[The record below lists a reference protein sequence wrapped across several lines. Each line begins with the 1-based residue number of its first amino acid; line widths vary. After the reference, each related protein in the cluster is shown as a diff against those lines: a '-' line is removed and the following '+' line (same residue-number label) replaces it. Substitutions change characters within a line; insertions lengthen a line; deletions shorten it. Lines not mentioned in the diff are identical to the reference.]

1 MKRKLKSQR
10 GASITFAL
18 LIFLVC
24 AVVGSVVLGA
34 GTAAAGRISE
44 LAKSDQRYYSV
55 TSAARLFEEQFAG
68 TNVTVTRER
77 TYIITE
83 TTPIVYNTSTGIYT
97 YGSTTTDD
105 PSVSGYT
112 GSTTINYS
120 DSLTDS
126 SGNEVS
132 SPKDIFTYF
141 ADLYVNGTADKDAAW
156 WEREPKISDLNTESL
171 EKKLTA
177 SVADHAA
184 LDVEITATLKGNGV
198 IWLEFVNKKADTDAN
213 YRPFTLRMILSA
225 DQHNSTLS
233 ESSSSAPVV
242 GSDSKVVTTTVKD
255 TKTTS
260 ITWRVHSLE
269 ILGGG
274 GTV

>member
-1 MKRKLKSQR
+1 MKHKLQSQR
-10 GASITFAL
+10 GAAITFAL

-34 GTAAAGRISE
+34 GTAAAGRISG
-44 LAKSDQRYYSV
+44 LPKSDQRYYSV

-68 TNVTVTRER
+68 TNVTVTRTQ
-77 TYIITE
+77 TYTVTE
-83 TTPIVYNTSTGIYT
+83 TTPIKYDTSTGT
-97 YGSTTTDD
+97 YSYGTTNK
-105 PSVSGYT
+105 VSGAIIYD
-112 GSTTINYS
+112 
-120 DSLTDS
+120 DSLAETDPK
-126 SGNEVS
+126 GNTVPDPTS
-132 SPKDIFTYF
+132 INDILTYF
-141 ADLYVNGTADKDAAW
+141 ADLYVNGKGTVRDSTW
-156 WEREPKISDLNTESL
+156 WERKPNIDGLTEADL

-177 SVADHAA
+177 SVADNAA
-184 LDVEITATLKGNGV
+184 LNVEITASLKKNGI
-198 IWLEFVNKKADTDAN
+198 IWLEFVNKQADTDTN

-225 DQHNSTLS
+225 DQLNSTLS

-242 GSDSKVVTTTVKD
+242 DSGSKVVTTTVKD

-269 ILGGG
+269 VLGGG